1 MIELTDTAPVVD
13 IQPAEY
19 NRLLGYPPGWV
30 LEGRAQELAD
40 MARELVCGERPAVGL
55 RAPGGE
61 ASH

>member
-19 NRLLGYPPGWV
+19 KRLLGYPPGWA

-40 MARELVCGERPAVGL
+40 MAASWYAKNGRPWV
-55 RAPGGE
+55 
-61 ASH
+61 